1 VITVTL
7 NCGLSELDKHFG
19 ANGLLGGFLE
29 ISIGESLSNGTGKL
43 ALREFG
49 HVYFAPVWRTCLSV
63 EQTLNRNVYGFG
75 ILSIKRQI
83 WIGCF

>member
-7 NCGLSELDKHFG
+7 NYGLSELDKHFG
-19 ANGLLGGFLE
+19 ANELLGGFLE
-29 ISIGESLSNGTGKL
+29 MPTGESLSNGTTKL
-43 ALREFG
+43 ALRGFG
-49 HVYFAPVWRTCLSV
+49 HVYFAPVWQTCLSV
-63 EQTLNRNVYGFG
+63 EQTLIRNVYDFG